1 MRESALP
8 YSRKTYFGLTG
19 SCEYDESAA
28 TEVVAISN
36 GFVTASSVSQ
46 MKAAI

>member
-8 YSRKTYFGLTG
+8 YSAATYAGQTG
-19 SCEYDESAA
+19 TCSYDETSAVDVNVY
-28 TEVVAISN
+28 TE

>member
-8 YSRKTYFGLTG
+8 YSDATYSGQTG
-19 SCEYDESAA
+19 TCSYDETSAIDVNVY
-28 TEVVAISN
+28 TE
-36 GFVTASSVSQ
+36 GFVNASSVTQ